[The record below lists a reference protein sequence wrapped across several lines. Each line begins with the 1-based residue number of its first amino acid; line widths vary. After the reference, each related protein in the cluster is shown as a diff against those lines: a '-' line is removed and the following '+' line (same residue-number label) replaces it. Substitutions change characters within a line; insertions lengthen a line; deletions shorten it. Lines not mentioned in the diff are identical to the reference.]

1 MGITI
6 CRSFEIEAYPIGKLI
21 SHDQILMSLKAESI
35 REQLNMTNFDVN
47 NPSVFPKNRCFICGK
62 KLGLKDAF
70 SSTQTRDKKKICFE
84 DSVKIFGRKSVK
96 HSLGRDYLA
105 YKYANKITN
114 STSRELYILAYK
126 SDLAKESEAKGVLC
140 CPLCG
145 STDLQVTGGNNK
157 KDFSLGKAVGGALLV
172 GGVGAL
178 AGFLGEGSDKADI
191 LCMNCG
197 LKFKK

>member
-1 MGITI
+1 
-6 CRSFEIEAYPIGKLI
+6 
-21 SHDQILMSLKAESI
+21 MSLKAEII

-47 NPSVFPKNRCFICGK
+47 NPSTFPKNRCFICGK
-62 KLGLKDAF
+62 KF
-70 SSTQTRDKKKICFE
+70 SFKEKMFKFETRDKKQICID
-84 DSVKIFGRKSVK
+84 DSIKIFGRKSRT
-96 HSLGRDYLA
+96 SLFGSDYLKS
-105 YKYANKITN
+105 KYINEISHLTSKQLYIKANK
-114 STSRELYILAYK
+114 SS
-126 SDLAKESEAKGVLC
+126 LAKENEEKGVFC